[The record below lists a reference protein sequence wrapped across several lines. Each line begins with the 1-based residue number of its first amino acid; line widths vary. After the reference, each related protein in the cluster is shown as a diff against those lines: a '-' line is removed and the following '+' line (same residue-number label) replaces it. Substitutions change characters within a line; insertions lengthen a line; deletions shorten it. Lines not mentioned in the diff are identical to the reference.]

1 MNERIN
7 RRIKWKSPISVR
19 AGNTL
24 FENEWANI
32 HFHCDTVE
40 MSVKLISIDALKYS
54 ETRSIA
60 Q

>member
-1 MNERIN
+1 M
-7 RRIKWKSPISVR
+7 KWKSSISVR
-19 AGNTL
+19 AGNAL

-32 HFHCDTVE
+32 HFHWDTLE
-40 MSVKLISIDALKYS
+40 MNFKLISIDALKYS